1 MDRLSEMSE
10 QRRIIEEKK
19 QEILRKIAEKKRKK
33 EDVEGTTSNIVTSSN
48 TSFPVK
54 IPRLSTTNQFKN
66 DGSFL
71 DQFRKMQESNVAKPD
86 IKSDSS
92 STKSGIVMKIQAP
105 ERIKMKREV
114 AFSGSLVR
122 LQLKNGMKSTLLKSE
137 GKQTYLSFHLSIHV
151 TQFTHEPYDAEAR

>member
-1 MDRLSEMSE
+1 
-10 QRRIIEEKK
+10 
-19 QEILRKIAEKKRKK
+19 
-33 EDVEGTTSNIVTSSN
+33 
-48 TSFPVK
+48 FPVK

-105 ERIKMKREV
+105 ESKTLTPTPAQEKLADDEEKVQGLDDVDI
-114 AFSGSLVR
+114 SLHR
-122 LQLKNGMKSTLLKSE
+122 DTSATLHHDITMYRDVKL
-137 GKQTYLSFHLSIHV
+137 L
-151 TQFTHEPYDAEAR
+151 